1 VNGLIRNELI
11 KIVKQKK
18 IYIMAGLILAIT
30 LALVFVS
37 FSVEEA
43 VQVASAGQEF
53 PISLLEGMVNL
64 LPVLLIF
71 MVSDMVAGEYNSGTL
86 KLSLLY
92 PVSRDRLL
100 FSKMVAI
107 LVMTV
112 FLLAFTLAT
121 GYIAGVLAWGWEEGF
136 TYMGMEYGTGKGIM
150 VTLQSYLITVL
161 PVFSLGI
168 LFLFLSLLVKTGT
181 AALGLSLVL
190 FLAMSFLS
198 DFMEIARPLL
208 ITSYLHIFQFV
219 LLREESAD
227 LSQMIVPGFV
237 VLVLGTAMLVVAS
250 LFLFR
255 RKDILQ

>member
-1 VNGLIRNELI
+1 MNGLIRNELI

-18 IYIMAGLILAIT
+18 IFILAGVILAIT

-37 FSVEEA
+37 FAVEEA
-43 VQVASAGQEF
+43 PPIASGGQEF
-53 PISLLEGMVNL
+53 PVSLLEGTVNL

-100 FSKMVAI
+100 ISKMMAI
-107 LVMTV
+107 LSMTV
-112 FLLAFTLAT
+112 FLLAFTLVT
-121 GYIAGVLAWGWEEGF
+121 GYIVGVLAWGWEEGF
-136 TYMGMEYGTGKGIM
+136 AYLGQEYGAGMGVLI
-150 VTLQSYLITVL
+150 TLQSYLITVL

-168 LFLFLSLLVKTGT
+168 LFLFLSLLVKTST
-181 AALGLSLVL
+181 AALGLSLVV

-198 DFMEIARPLL
+198 DFLEVARPLL
-208 ITSYLHIFQFV
+208 LTSYLNIFQFI
-219 LLREESAD
+219 LLREESAE
-227 LSQMIVPGFV
+227 LSRMIAPGFS
-237 VLVLGTAMLVVAS
+237 VLVLGTAALVAAS
-250 LFLFR
+250 LCLFR

>member
-1 VNGLIRNELI
+1 VTGLIRNELI

-18 IYIMAGLILAIT
+18 IYIMAGVILAIT
-30 LALVFVS
+30 MALVFVS

-43 VQVASAGQEF
+43 APLTSGGQAF
-53 PISLLEGMVNL
+53 PISLLEGMANL

-71 MVSDMVAGEYNSGTL
+71 LVADMVAGEYNSGTL

-92 PVSRDRLL
+92 PVSRGRLL
-100 FSKMVAI
+100 LSKMITI

-112 FLLAFTLAT
+112 ILLAFTLVT

-136 TYMGMEYGTGKGIM
+136 TYMGLEYGAGKGVM

-181 AALGLSLVL
+181 ATLGLSLVV

-198 DFMEIARPLL
+198 DFMEIVRPLL
-208 ITSYLHIFQFV
+208 ITSYLHIFQFI
-219 LLREESAD
+219 LLREESAE
-227 LSQMIVPGFV
+227 LSRMIVPGFT
-237 VLVLGTAMLVVAS
+237 VLVMGSAMLAAVS
-250 LFLFR
+250 LCLFQ